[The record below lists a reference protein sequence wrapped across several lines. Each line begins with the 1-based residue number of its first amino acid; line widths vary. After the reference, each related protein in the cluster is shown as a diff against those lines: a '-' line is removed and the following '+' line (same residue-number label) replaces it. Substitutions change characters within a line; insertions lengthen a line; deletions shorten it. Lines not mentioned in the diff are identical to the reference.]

1 MGNGVAFFIRTKEK
15 SGFTTLFV
23 RVQNLG
29 QKINHRLATPFEV
42 DVREWNAAKRGK
54 TAWQNFLRN
63 HMELT
68 EKLARIK
75 KELEATETRPKPVTK
90 EEVRKIVNEVYYA
103 EQLHRQRIR
112 TVANAMS
119 EAGKDRM
126 NLRKF
131 ITKFRRDIA
140 SGARLTERNTV
151 YAKGTV
157 YAISQACE
165 RLRKYERHIHH
176 ILDFNEIDLK
186 FYADYTSY
194 LNSLGYSINTTGKC
208 IKVIKQ
214 IMALSEAEGY
224 HNNSKYKD
232 RRFKGTRI
240 DVDSIYLTREELD
253 RIDAVDLS
261 GMPEDFA
268 IARDIFMV
276 GVWTAQRISDYNNI
290 HRDEI
295 QSVPMRQIIEDPDP
309 EHPGKTITKVLD
321 KEVKVINITQQKTGT
336 KVSVPCSPSLLKIL
350 EKYNDDIPRLPDQLI
365 NDNIKEIAR
374 LAGII
379 EPVCVTVTKG
389 GRHVKEMVP
398 KYKLVLSHTARR
410 TGATLMYLSGMDIYD
425 IMKITGH
432 TTPVMLK
439 KYIKA
444 DTLEVVHK
452 IMTKYNY
459 FK

>member
-1 MGNGVAFFIRTKEK
+1 MGASFFIRTNAK
-15 SGFTTLFV
+15 SGPATLFV
-23 RVQNLG
+23 RLQSVRQG
-29 QKINHRLATPFEV
+29 INIRLATPIQV
-42 DVREWNAAKRGK
+42 DIREWSNSRKSRI
-54 TAWQNFLRN
+54 AWQNFLSN
-63 HMELT
+63 HLDISM
-68 EKLARIK
+68 KLSRMK
-75 KELEATETRPKPVTK
+75 KELEATELREYPATRDEVLKIINDIYYEEQIQSEK
-90 EEVRKIVNEVYYA
+90 ERSEEA
-103 EQLHRQRIR
+103 EAE
-112 TVANAMS
+112 AN
-119 EAGKDRM
+119 GRM
-126 NLRKF
+126 TLRKF
-131 ITKFRRDIA
+131 INQFRRDIA
-140 SGARLTERNTV
+140 SGARLTDRNTV

-176 ILDFNEIDLK
+176 ILDFDEIDLK
-186 FYADYTSY
+186 FYSDYTAY
-194 LNSLGYSINTTGKC
+194 LNSQGYSINTTGKC
-208 IKVIKQ
+208 IKVLKQ

-224 HNNSKYKD
+224 HHNSKYKD
-232 RRFKGTRI
+232 KRFKGTRI

>member
-1 MGNGVAFFIRTKEK
+1 
-15 SGFTTLFV
+15 
-23 RVQNLG
+23 
-29 QKINHRLATPFEV
+29 
-42 DVREWNAAKRGK
+42 
-54 TAWQNFLRN
+54 
-63 HMELT
+63 
-68 EKLARIK
+68 
-75 KELEATETRPKPVTK
+75 
-90 EEVRKIVNEVYYA
+90 
-103 EQLHRQRIR
+103 
-112 TVANAMS
+112 
-119 EAGKDRM
+119 M

-176 ILDFNEIDLK
+176 ILDFDEIDLK
-186 FYADYTSY
+186 FYSDYTAY
-194 LNSLGYSINTTGKC
+194 LNSQGYSINTTGKC
-208 IKVIKQ
+208 IKVLKQ

-224 HNNSKYKD
+224 HHNSKYKD
-232 RRFKGTRI
+232 KRFKGTRI

-321 KEVKVINITQQKTGT
+321 KEVKVINITQQKTGNLAVVDIDKFAVDPGT
-336 KVSVPCSPSLLKIL
+336 VYDIL
-350 EKYNDDIPRLPDQLI
+350 ERYDYKAPYP
-365 NDNIKEIAR
+365 
-374 LAGII
+374 AGIGNYNYALHALMRDI
-379 EPVCVTVTKG
+379 GFTESVRLEERVAG
-389 GRHVKEMVP
+389 
-398 KYKLVLSHTARR
+398 KLVVSNTPKWKLITSHTARR
-410 TGATLMYLSGMDIYD
+410 TFTTVNVMRGYNIHAI
-425 IMKITGH
+425 KKATGH
-432 TTPVMLK
+432 TDLRSLD
-439 KYIKA
+439 KYVC
-444 DTLEVVHK
+444 DD
-452 IMTKYNY
+452 
-459 FK
+459 